1 MDLEKSTLCDYDT
14 LVLSGASSKGFLL
27 LGAIQYVQDNFLNKN
42 INTYIGTSSGA
53 MIAYLLCIGYT
64 PVEIMVYICTHQIIE
79 KMQSFNIVAMI
90 QGNGAASFH
99 PLHEHLEKMTI
110 SKIGYLP
117 TLQNIY
123 DNYGKTLICVTHNIT
138 EDKTEYLSYENFP
151 HIPCLT
157 AIRMSANLPLIFEH
171 YKYGRSFYID
181 GGISDNF
188 AIQLGDEK
196 GKKIL
201 GVNLASQSHE
211 FKDEI
216 SELNMLEYFYKLML
230 IPVSQSIN
238 YKIECASKKCDII
251 NLKSDKTK
259 FFNFDVNSK
268 SKMEM
273 FSSGYQQASEFL
285 K

>member
-1 MDLEKSTLCDYDT
+1 MEEQIETYDT
-14 LVLSGASSKGFLL
+14 LVLSGASAKGFLL
-27 LGAIQYVQDNFLNKN
+27 LGALQYVNDSFLTKD
-42 INTYIGTSSGA
+42 ITTYIGTSSGA
-53 MIAYLLCIGYT
+53 MISFLLCIGYT
-64 PVEIMVYICTHQIIE
+64 PIEIIVYICTHQIME
-79 KMQSFNIVAMI
+79 KIQNFNIVTMI
-90 QGNGAASFH
+90 QGNGASSFQ

-117 TLQNIY
+117 TLKDIHTT
-123 DNYGKTLICVTHNIT
+123 YGKTLICVTHNIT
-138 EDKTEYLSYENFP
+138 EDKAEYLSYENYP

-171 YKYGRSFYID
+171 YKYGHSFYID

-196 GKKIL
+196 GKKVL
-201 GVNLASQSHE
+201 GINLSSEGADFTE
-211 FKDEI
+211 EI
-216 SELNMLEYFYKLML
+216 SELTILEYLYKLML

-238 YKIECASKKCDII
+238 YKIKQVSKKCDVI
-251 NLKSDKTK
+251 NIKSSKIN

-268 SKMEM
+268 TKMEM
-273 FSSGYQQASEFL
+273 FSSGYQQASDFF